1 MEAATE
7 TARLTFAVA
16 LVSSRS
22 MRGLFVVVSACLAGV
37 ACARYAPPRP
47 HEVEAN
53 TDAPSAYRV
62 VLQVLG
68 QDSYRIVEER
78 RTERTVRVRSHIDEN
93 DERRPSFITAFVA
106 QNGTVHFEPSGFL
119 VKPDGS
125 VHSKLNHEVTRLE
138 QQVAQQLGAPMPAGA
153 PPAGQMRTAA
163 LPNTAGSPGA
173 SGLPR
178 AWTEPAYDPKTWGH
192 GDFTC
197 VPVKLPSDTRQ
208 LRLRLSNGEDADVS
222 LSIAYSPGLCRS
234 PGQCPLSDGCP
245 ALGLGDAQQVERLAE
260 RLAKGQF
267 DRQATVVLD
276 GRPMAIVD
284 LSKHGS
290 ISQTLNPGSR

>member
-1 MEAATE
+1 VAA
-7 TARLTFAVA
+7 A
-16 LVSSRS
+16 
-22 MRGLFVVVSACLAGV
+22 
-37 ACARYAPPRP
+37 
-47 HEVEAN
+47 
-53 TDAPSAYRV
+53 DASSAYQV

-68 QDSYRIVEER
+68 QNGYRILEER
-78 RTERTVRVRSHIDEN
+78 RAERSVRVRAHVDES

-106 QNGTVHFEPSGFL
+106 PNGSVHFEPSGFL

-125 VHSKLNHEVTRLE
+125 VHSKLSNELTRLE
-138 QQVAQQLGAPMPAGA
+138 QQVAQQLGAPPPPGP
-153 PPAGQMRTAA
+153 PPAGQQRT
-163 LPNTAGSPGA
+163 TAVPGVA
-173 SGLPR
+173 GPQAPPGIPR

-208 LRLRLSNGEDADVS
+208 LKLRLSNGEDANVS
-222 LSIAYSPGLCRS
+222 LSVAYSPGLCRS

-260 RLAKGQF
+260 RLGRGQI
-267 DRQATVVLD
+267 DRQAIVVLD
-276 GRPMAIVD
+276 GRPMAVVD

-290 ISQTLNPGSR
+290 ISQTLNQAPR